1 MLLIS
6 HVHYRLINN
15 NINNNNNNNNNTNNN
30 SNNNKYVRGIIIA
43 MIAIINCIL

>member
-15 NINNNNNNNNNTNNN
+15 NINNNNNNTNNN

>member
-15 NINNNNNNNNNTNNN
+15 NINNNNNNNNTNNN

>member
-15 NINNNNNNNNNTNNN
+15 NINNNNNNNNNN